1 MFLGKMT
8 WLADWSHLRGIPRV
22 SAWVGSRLVG
32 TTPCMVGVPVC
43 ILGSA
48 RAKPFFISYGASSFR
63 ASSALSYRSFL
74 RDDTFLCRFYYFSCS
89 VLQHNLGASN
99 YYVFFSP

>member
-1 MFLGKMT
+1 MFLGKMA

-22 SAWVGSRLVG
+22 SAWVGSRRWARLLAWWVFPFVSWGLLVLSLSLLAMG
-32 TTPCMVGVPVC
+32 
-43 ILGSA
+43 LL
-48 RAKPFFISYGASSFR
+48 SFR

-74 RDDTFLCRFYYFSCS
+74 RDDTSLCRFYYFSCF